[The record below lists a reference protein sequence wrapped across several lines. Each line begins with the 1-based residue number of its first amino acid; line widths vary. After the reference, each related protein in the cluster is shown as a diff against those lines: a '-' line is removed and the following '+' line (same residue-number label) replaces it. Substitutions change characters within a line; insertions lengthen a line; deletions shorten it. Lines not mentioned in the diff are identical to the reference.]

1 MGLIR
6 RAKLLLA
13 VILVQLGYAGL
24 SIISVFALKKGM
36 SPYTFIVYRM
46 AIATIVLA
54 PFAFILDRNSRPP
67 MTWSITAK
75 IMLLSLFE

>member
-6 RAKLLLA
+6 QAKLVVA

-24 SIISVFALKKGM
+24 NIISVFALKKGM
-36 SPYTFIVYRM
+36 SSYTFIVYRM

-54 PFAFILDRNSRPP
+54 PFAYIFDRNSRPP
-67 MTWSITAK
+67 MTWSIIAK